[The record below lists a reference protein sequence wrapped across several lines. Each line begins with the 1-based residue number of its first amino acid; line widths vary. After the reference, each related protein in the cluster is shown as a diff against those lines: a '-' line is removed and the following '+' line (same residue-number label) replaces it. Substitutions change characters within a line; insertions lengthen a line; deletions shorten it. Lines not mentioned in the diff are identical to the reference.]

1 MSQGDPGLAFLVEE
15 ACVQVATGIC
25 TIMPIWESRG
35 GLWTV
40 TKNML
45 MCRPA
50 VDEVALTE
58 LKADLE
64 KPHMARV
71 PGAEHHISAFVG
83 GICQRGYFYM
93 QVATIKV

>member
-1 MSQGDPGLAFLVEE
+1 
-15 ACVQVATGIC
+15 
-25 TIMPIWESRG
+25 MPIWESRR

-40 TKNML
+40 LCNMA

-50 VDEVALTE
+50 VDEKALAE

-71 PGAEHHISAFVG
+71 PGAPSCLLAAHLLSTNITAQVGARGWQMSALT
-83 GICQRGYFYM
+83 FYSH
-93 QVATIKV
+93 K

>member
-15 ACVQVATGIC
+15 TCVQVATAIC

-50 VDEVALTE
+50 VDEVALAE

-71 PGAEHHISAFVG
+71 PGAEHL
-83 GICQRGYFYM
+83 
-93 QVATIKV
+93 